1 MAPEEPSP
9 LLGEV
14 RGILVYTTTLVCAF
28 VKAALEKS
36 SLSQPLNCFS
46 QRYFSQH
53 RIPRQRFLQL
63 SENKMLAKK
72 TSPAQYICFNV
83 IVILPPDH
91 HCLSEQPKPYYW
103 TRSCAEHGK
112 MKSLVQGE
120 SSRQLAHV

>member
-53 RIPRQRFLQL
+53 GIPRQRFLQL

-72 TSPAQYICFNV
+72 ASPAQCICFNV

>member
-28 VKAALEKS
+28 VKAALEES

-46 QRYFSQH
+46 QRYFSQQG
-53 RIPRQRFLQL
+53 IPRQRFLQL